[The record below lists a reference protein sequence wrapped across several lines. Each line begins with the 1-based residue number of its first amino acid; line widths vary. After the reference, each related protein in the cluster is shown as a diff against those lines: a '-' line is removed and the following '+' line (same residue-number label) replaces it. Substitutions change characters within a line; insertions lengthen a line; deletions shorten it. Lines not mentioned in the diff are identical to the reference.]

1 MFAII
6 FSPAVL
12 ALFWMSMI
20 EKKVLLRQIFTAA
33 AMLGFGLILWSGTR
47 SAIIGVLLG
56 IGILWYVFR
65 ARIMVLLFALAVF
78 GLVLQIVASG
88 SADVTAIS
96 DRLQTVDT
104 GRTELWAYYF
114 PIGLDSPIYGYS
126 VTGIGKAIV
135 GGARANFL
143 DSQGASAV
151 KYGGFH
157 NAYLAMFVQVGGV
170 GVGLL
175 FLLLGLAMRR
185 ARQVVFS
192 PDIPLEEKKVYV
204 LPVAIMVVIAIEA
217 IVEDII
223 SATGKGTFVGL
234 AYFSSLILCE
244 LHGRRLYEQ
253 YVTAKPKNDVD
264 LKNQES
270 LTSEKSSIA
279 T

>member
-1 MFAII
+1 
-6 FSPAVL
+6 
-12 ALFWMSMI
+12 MI
-20 EKKVLLRQIFTAA
+20 EKRELLRQVFAAA

-47 SAIIGVLLG
+47 SAIAGVLLG
-56 IGILWYVFR
+56 VGILWWVFR
-65 ARIMVLLFALAVF
+65 TRIMVLVFAIAVF

-104 GRTELWAYYF
+104 GRTELWARYF
-114 PIGLDSPIYGYS
+114 PIGLESPIYGYAPS
-126 VTGIGKAIV
+126 GISRAI
-135 GGARANFL
+135 GGDAIANFL

-157 NAYLAMFVQVGGV
+157 NAYLAMFVQFGGV
-170 GVGLL
+170 GVGLM

-204 LPVAIMVVIAIEA
+204 LPVAIMVVISIEA

-223 SATGKGTFVGL
+223 STTGKGTYVGL

-253 YVTAKPKNDVD
+253 YVVAKPHSDVEA
-264 LKNQES
+264 KNQEAV
-270 LTSEKSSIA
+270 TSEESSIA
-279 T
+279 I